1 VRLGIASALVCA
13 LVVSMASGCKSSSTA
28 PATAGAPG
36 SSPSASTAPQ
46 PTQSSVPS
54 TASTATIN
62 DPSSNNEPAFTVTIP
77 SGWKVDGTVMINPC
91 NHLPSPVF
99 RAYAS
104 DGLTEMRYMPI
115 FGWRWSKAQ
124 LPPSATQGCLPLPGP
139 MTAAQFAQYYIGTI
153 PGGVHVI
160 GPMPISA
167 QFQQA
172 AQSYANGM
180 NANNAHLMAALQANN
195 TADTAAL
202 HIQTVNGS
210 FVIDQRVRVRLEC
223 ATRNSGPFEGGTC
236 LAWVDV
242 QRASQGKLDPL
253 VQLVD
258 DTPMPKVTPLQ
269 QWFSAFLQRQQQQ
282 GNAML
287 AALAKQEKQESNM
300 LLQQHQQIMATM
312 QANHEAF
319 MQQQESSFQSA
330 MHNANAS
337 MNAQSTATS
346 DWVDYALDQQTVTGS
361 GGTVKVSSAYGS
373 TWSNGQGQWYQ
384 TNDPN
389 SNPNGSLSGTWT
401 QDTKVHGN
409 GQPY

>member
-1 VRLGIASALVCA
+1 MHSRVLSVLVCA
-13 LVVSMASGCKSSSTA
+13 LVVCLTAGCKSSPTAAASTA
-28 PATAGAPG
+28 STT
-36 SSPSASTAPQ
+36 SPSSSTAPQ
-46 PTQSSVPS
+46 PTQSALPS
-54 TASTATIN
+54 TTTTATIN
-62 DPSSNNEPAFTVTIP
+62 DPSSNNDPAFTVTIP
-77 SGWKVDGTVMINPC
+77 SSWKVDGTVVMNPC
-91 NHLPSPVF
+91 NQLPSPVF

-124 LPPSATQGCLPLPGP
+124 APPGTRQGCLPLSGP
-139 MTAAQFAQYYIGTI
+139 MTAAQFAQYYVGTI

-172 AQSYANGM
+172 AQSYANAM
-180 NANNAHLMAALQANN
+180 NANNAHLMAAVQANF
-195 TADTAAL
+195 TSDTAAL

-223 ATRNSGPFEGGTC
+223 STRNSGPFEGGSC
-236 LAWVDV
+236 LAWTDV
-242 QRASQGKLDPL
+242 LRAPQGKLDPL

-258 DTPMPKVTPLQ
+258 NTPMPKVTPVP
-269 QWFSAFLQRQQQQ
+269 QWFSAFMQRQQQQ

-287 AALAKQEKQESNM
+287 AALARQEQQENNM
-300 LLQQHQQIMATM
+300 LHQQFEQTMQRM

-346 DWVDYALDQQTVTGS
+346 DWVDYALDQQTVTGP
-361 GGTVKVSSAYGS
+361 GGTAKVSSAYGS

-389 SNPNGSLSGTWT
+389 SNPNGLLSGTWT

>member
-1 VRLGIASALVCA
+1 MHFRVLSVLVCA
-13 LVVSMASGCKSSSTA
+13 VVVCLTAGCKSSPTAAASTA
-28 PATAGAPG
+28 STT
-36 SSPSASTAPQ
+36 SPSSSTAPQ
-46 PTQSSVPS
+46 PTQSALPS
-54 TASTATIN
+54 TTTTATIN
-62 DPSSNNEPAFTVTIP
+62 DPSSNNDPAFTVTIP
-77 SGWKVDGTVMINPC
+77 SSWKVDGTVVMNPC
-91 NHLPSPVF
+91 NQLPSPVF

-104 DGLTEMRYMPI
+104 DGLTEMRYMPV

-124 LPPSATQGCLPLPGP
+124 APPGTRQGCLPLSGP
-139 MTAAQFAQYYIGTI
+139 MTAAQFAQYYVGTI

-172 AQSYANGM
+172 AQSYANAM
-180 NANNAHLMAALQANN
+180 NANNAHLMAAVQANF
-195 TADTAAL
+195 TSDTAAL

-223 ATRNSGPFEGGTC
+223 STRNSGPFEGGSC
-236 LAWVDV
+236 LAWTDV
-242 QRASQGKLDPL
+242 LRARQGKLDPL

-258 DTPMPKVTPLQ
+258 NTPMPKVTPVP
-269 QWFSAFLQRQQQQ
+269 QWFSAFMQRQQQQ

-287 AALAKQEKQESNM
+287 AALARQEQQENSM
-300 LLQQHQQIMATM
+300 LHQQFEQTM
-312 QANHEAF
+312 QRMEANHEAF

-346 DWVDYALDQQTVTGS
+346 DWVDYALDQQTVTGP
-361 GGTVKVSSAYGS
+361 GGTAKVSSAYGS

-389 SNPNGSLSGTWT
+389 SNPNGLLGGTWT